1 VPGRGSI
8 CDAEPEDWYS
18 SRGMSARFRM
28 SPRTRF
34 LVLFAAIVVSLYV
47 VVALKPVNDRAVVP
61 FTALIA
67 KATGVILVAV
77 GQQVEVQ
84 GVEVRGGGASIAI
97 ENGCNGLEAIIVLA
111 GAVCA
116 FPAPW
121 RSKLVALLAGS
132 IGLQLLNL
140 VRTTSLYL
148 FLKYRPSVFEVLH
161 TSVWQTILVAAAVIF
176 FLVWSSRQTV
186 RVEAEPAA

>member
-1 VPGRGSI
+1 
-8 CDAEPEDWYS
+8 
-18 SRGMSARFRM
+18 MSPRFKLK
-28 SPRTRF
+28 PRTRF
-34 LVLFAAIVVSLYV
+34 LAGFAAIVISLYV
-47 VVALKPVNDRAVVP
+47 IVAIRPVNDRVIVP

-67 KATGVILVAV
+67 KVTGAILIAV
-77 GQQVEVQ
+77 GQDVSVSGVVVQ
-84 GVEVRGGGASIAI
+84 GPGASIAI

-121 RSKLVALLAGS
+121 RSRLLALLAGS

-148 FLKYRPSVFEVLH
+148 FLKYRPGLFNVLH
-161 TSVWQTILVAAAVIF
+161 TSVWQTILVAAAVVF
-176 FLVWSSRQTV
+176 FLLWSSKQ
-186 RVEAEPAA
+186 RVGGEAEPAA